1 MRYRRRKDETMNQI
15 DQKLRQISAQEFA
28 LLGMQDVAYIR
39 RVTVNDEAGFAIHA
53 ADGTE
58 VAVLPSRELAFA
70 TVRQHD
76 LEPMSVH

>member
-1 MRYRRRKDETMNQI
+1 MNQI
-15 DQKLRQISAQEFA
+15 DQKLRQISPQEFA
-28 LLGMQDVAYIR
+28 LLGMQDMAYIR
-39 RVTVNDEAGFAIHA
+39 RVVVNDEAGFAIHA

-58 VAVLPSRELAFA
+58 VAVLPSRDLAFA

>member
-1 MRYRRRKDETMNQI
+1 MNQI
-15 DQKLRQISAQEFA
+15 DQKLRQISPQEFA

-39 RVTVNDEAGFAIHA
+39 RVTVNDEAGYAIHA

-58 VAVLPSRELAFA
+58 VAVLPSRDLAFA

-76 LEPMSVH
+76 LEPVSVH

>member
-28 LLGMQDVAYIR
+28 LLGMQDMAYIR
-39 RVTVNDEAGFAIHA
+39 RVVVNDEAGFAIHA

-58 VAVLPSRELAFA
+58 VAVLPSRDLAFA

-76 LEPMSVH
+76 LEPVSVH

>member
-1 MRYRRRKDETMNQI
+1 MNQI
-15 DQKLRQISAQEFA
+15 DEKLRQISPQEFA

-39 RVTVNDEAGFAIHA
+39 RVVVNDEAGFAIHA

-58 VAVLPSRELAFA
+58 VAVLPSRDLAFA

>member
-1 MRYRRRKDETMNQI
+1 MNQI

-28 LLGMQDVAYIR
+28 LLGMQDMAYIR
-39 RVTVNDEAGFAIHA
+39 RVVVNDEAGFALHA

-58 VAVLPSRELAFA
+58 VAVLPSRDLAFA

-76 LEPMSVH
+76 LEPVSVH

>member
-1 MRYRRRKDETMNQI
+1 MNTS
-15 DQKLRQISAQEFA
+15 DKLRTISPQEFA

>member
-1 MRYRRRKDETMNQI
+1 MNQI

-28 LLGMQDVAYIR
+28 LLGMQDMAYVR
-39 RVTVNDEAGFAIHA
+39 RVIVNDEAGFAIHA
-53 ADGTE
+53 ADGTQ
-58 VAVLPSRELAFA
+58 VAVLPSRDLAFA

>member
-1 MRYRRRKDETMNQI
+1 MNQI

-28 LLGMQDVAYIR
+28 LLGLQDVAYVR
-39 RVTVNDEAGFAIHA
+39 RVIVNDEAGFAIHA

-58 VAVLPSRELAFA
+58 VAVLPSRDLAFA

-76 LEPMSVH
+76 LEPVSVH